1 MTIVGVSKSYSHIV
15 NWKTNHQM
23 IVRIATDS
31 WVSSELSVKSM
42 NYYNLFLLSLRTF
55 WHVESSMHFQYCFNF
70 FSWRNRWVF
79 LMKAWK
85 KFSRRI
91 QLYMYTF
98 LTNHNISQKFNIKL
112 HLVCHYSNLTSLDCF
127 VPRIVKNPDAGR

>member
-15 NWKTNHQM
+15 NWKTNLQM

-42 NYYNLFLLSLRTF
+42 NYYNLFLLSLVHFGMLKVLCISSTALIFFLEETDGYF
-55 WHVESSMHFQYCFNF
+55 W
-70 FSWRNRWVF
+70 W
-79 LMKAWK
+79 